1 MRFNR
6 FTGALLVALIV
17 PVAGHFQQTNPVDR
31 QVSNP
36 ITDTPNINPV
46 SPQQTTVSP
55 NPRRKAGFEPEGGG
69 GEIIFDSEKQIIE
82 GKEPNLVVHHIG
94 NVDVHYGIYRL
105 QADEITYYQADG
117 RLVAKG
123 SVVFDQGE

>member
-6 FTGALLVALIV
+6 LTGALLVALIV
-17 PVAGHFQQTNPVDR
+17 PVSAHFQQTNPVDR

-55 NPRRKAGFEPEGGG
+55 NPHRPKGVEPEGGDG
-69 GEIIFDSEKQIIE
+69 QVVVYSDKQIVE
-82 GKEPNLVVHHIG
+82 GKEPNRVIHHIG
-94 NVDVHYGIYRL
+94 NVDFRYGIYRL
-105 QADEITYYQADG
+105 QADEVTMYEAESK
-117 RLVAKG
+117 LVAKG
-123 SVVFDQGE
+123 SVVFD

>member
-6 FTGALLVALIV
+6 LIGALLVALIA
-17 PVAGHFQQTNPVDR
+17 PATAYLQQTNPVDR

-55 NPRRKAGFEPEGGG
+55 VPRRRPGFEPEGGG
-69 GEIIFDSEKQIIE
+69 GEIDFDSEKQIVE
-82 GKEPNLVVHHIG
+82 GKEPNRIVHHIG

-105 QADEITYYQADG
+105 QADEITFY
-117 RLVAKG
+117 
-123 SVVFDQGE
+123 E